1 MKILFCTSGLVT
13 GGGGIASYAHDF
25 IEAFKEGNEFVV
37 VTNDGYKEKKDDPFN
52 VMHFN
57 MNDFSLD
64 NAKQFMNFIIITKPQ
79 LIVNSA
85 FPLLSLVTPYLD
97 NNIKVINVAHFVD
110 GKLLLISGLN
120 ANYADTTIAQSTFAK
135 ENLRRFYKLKK
146 DETKVDVVYN
156 FMPSLPEVNLKKK
169 QRQTLKIV
177 FPGGSSIAKSV
188 DIVAMV
194 LKKLLRT
201 KLQFEF
207 YWIGHTTL
215 PGANWSFIKT
225 KNISDCID
233 KNDSRIKTLGPV
245 PREEAKRI
253 MADANIFLLPSRG
266 EGCPITLLEAMRGG
280 CIPIISDAK
289 HGSLD
294 LIKNG
299 QNGFVV
305 KQNSVRQIVELITKI
320 INNHQQY
327 DNIYNASLQKFN
339 NDLQY
344 HVWKN
349 KMRQILARSNKHR
362 HRKQFSNNK
371 YELDVIYIKFR
382 YLMFWLQARFCFQPY
397 IMIIFRYIKY
407 LYK

>member
-135 ENLRRFYKLKK
+135 ENLRRFYKLK

-156 FMPSLPEVNLKKK
+156 FMPPLAKVNLKEKK
-169 QRQTLKIV
+169 QCQTLKIV

-194 LKKLLRT
+194 LKRLLRT
-201 KLQFEF
+201 NLQFEF

-215 PGANWSFIKT
+215 PGSNWPFVKT

-233 KNDSRIKTLGPV
+233 KNDPRIKVFGPV
-245 PREEAKRI
+245 PREEAKHI